1 MGTKVTNNTATSSS
15 VQHTTIP
22 KAGAQ
27 ESGLRDFLISLSQKA
42 GGQMGDLSSLANGTG
57 LSLSD
62 EDLALIN
69 KAVGGQADISRNAL
83 KSQFADQNAQMKND
97 LGATGQ
103 RDSSSELLR
112 RLMVG
117 GDQANALKDVEL
129 TRMASGAQYGMALPF
144 QRGQM
149 QLSANSQL
157 LSQLGVASPIL
168 QSFLQ
173 ERMAQGTTS
182 TSGSSTGST
191 STSGGSM
198 GEMAPF
204 LAAFLGGK

>member
-1 MGTKVTNNTATSSS
+1 
-15 VQHTTIP
+15 
-22 KAGAQ
+22 
-27 ESGLRDFLISLSQKA
+27 
-42 GGQMGDLSSLANGTG
+42 MGDLSGLANGTG

-83 KSQFADQNAQMKND
+83 KSQFTDQNARMKDD
-97 LGATGQ
+97 LGATGT
-103 RDSSSELLR
+103 RDSSVELLK

-182 TSGSSTGST
+182 STGSSTGST
-191 STSGGSM
+191 STSGATM

-204 LAAFLGGK
+204 FAALLGGK